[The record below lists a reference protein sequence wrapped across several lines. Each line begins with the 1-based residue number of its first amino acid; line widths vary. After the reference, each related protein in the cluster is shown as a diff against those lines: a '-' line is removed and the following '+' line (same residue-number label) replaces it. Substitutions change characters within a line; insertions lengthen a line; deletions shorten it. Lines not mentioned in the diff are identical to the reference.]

1 MRLPLRVVVDVVQ
14 QGCYF
19 PEHSK
24 SAVLQGLVVA
34 LAASVAVALAFA
46 LEEAAVAGASA
57 LVVVEFVR
65 FRLRSRKGGCPL
77 LAALR
82 IRRLRR
88 RLRQISPYR
97 RH

>member
-1 MRLPLRVVVDVVQ
+1 MRLPLRLVIDVVQ

-34 LAASVAVALAFA
+34 SAAVLQGPIAGALAFA
-46 LEEAAVAGASA
+46 SEEAAA
-57 LVVVEFVR
+57 VVVEFVR
-65 FRLRSRKGGCPL
+65 LRSCCKGGCPL
-77 LAALR
+77 PAAL
-82 IRRLRR
+82 RLRR
-88 RLRQISPYR
+88 RLRQISPHR